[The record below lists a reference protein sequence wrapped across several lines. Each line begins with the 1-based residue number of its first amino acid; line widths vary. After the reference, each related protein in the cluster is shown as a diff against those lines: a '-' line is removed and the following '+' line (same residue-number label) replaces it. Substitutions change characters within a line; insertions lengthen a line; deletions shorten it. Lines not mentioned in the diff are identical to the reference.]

1 MSGDRVQQGKQTLS
15 FYNAGQCNVV
25 EKPQAERDG
34 EATQRLAVSKVVATP
49 LLKEQ
54 REEKPE
60 TRGSW

>member
-1 MSGDRVQQGKQTLS
+1 MMESLKNLTGD
-15 FYNAGQCNVV
+15 
-25 EKPQAERDG
+25 D
-34 EATQRLAVSKVVATP
+34 EATQRLAVSKVAATP

>member
-1 MSGDRVQQGKQTLS
+1 MELLKNLT
-15 FYNAGQCNVV
+15 
-25 EKPQAERDG
+25 RDD
-34 EATQRLAVSKVVATP
+34 EATQGLAVSKVVATP